1 MPVIPEPKI
10 RKMKN
15 DFINCNNS
23 FYIIDQKLLE
33 IVNVLKRS
41 CQKLQIDFN
50 QGPLDQNYQ
59 NKSHQHWD
67 QKYLH

>member
-33 IVNVLKRS
+33 IVKIHEMS
-41 CQKLQIDFN
+41 FCDFVF
-50 QGPLDQNYQ
+50 PLV
-59 NKSHQHWD
+59 
-67 QKYLH
+67 